1 LARNSRPKTEP
12 LSIRSVIEE
21 VLLLTKSDLR
31 QKGVV
36 VETAYENGADEV
48 NGDRIQLQQV
58 LINLVMNGA
67 DAMVA
72 LEDGRRVLRVAAKR
86 QSDGLIEVSVSDN
99 GIGLDPDTA
108 DRAFEAFF
116 TTKATGIGMGL
127 SICRSIIEAHG
138 GDIWVATEKGK
149 GSTFSFTLP
158 PPPSST
164 EQFEARAG

>member
-1 LARNSRPKTEP
+1 
-12 LSIRSVIEE
+12 
-21 VLLLTKSDLR
+21 VLQLTKSELR

-36 VETAYENGADEV
+36 VETDFDNADAV
-48 NGDRIQLQQV
+48 VSGDRIQLQQV

-67 DAMVA
+67 EAMA
-72 LEDGRRVLRVAAKR
+72 TIADDRKVLRVITGWVD
-86 QSDGLIEVSVSDN
+86 DGFIRVSVSDN

-127 SICRSIIEAHG
+127 SICRTIIEAHKG
-138 GDIWVATEKGK
+138 RIWVTTEKGK

-158 PPPSST
+158 PPSSSQ
-164 EQFEARAG
+164 EQSAFPTG